1 MANPASSPAV
11 TLEPK
16 PSTLNHN
23 PIPSLDPFSSFP
35 NGSLLLRIFA
45 GPLFAPP
52 VAPSFCPLPPQ
63 ASHFSSLPNP
73 SGDAAPPI
81 LAYHNP
87 SIPPPSVSSAAVMAP
102 GVAFAVGGVAVSLF
116 VPHMQPMMSYLVPP
130 GQPTIPTLR
139 PPYAMPNGYAA
150 IPGAPQTAVPPI
162 GGFCCFH
169 SSTFIHE
176 HNSTGNKPYKLV
188 LNKFAD
194 FTNEEYR
201 ARYLGTKPRSSSQQQ
216 QLLFGN
222 KKSDRYAFG
231 AGNELLAS
239 VDWREKGVVSP
250 VKDQGQCDLF
260 VLDRIMD
267 LDGFDLLYRFLVR
280 RTGNNFNANYMI
292 PVPIDGIKNHYVL
305 DQGINRERIEQME
318 ACLKQDIL
326 LEAARYGNKILVT
339 DELPDG

>member
-1 MANPASSPAV
+1 
-11 TLEPK
+11 
-16 PSTLNHN
+16 
-23 PIPSLDPFSSFP
+23 
-35 NGSLLLRIFA
+35 IFA

-150 IPGAPQTAVPPI
+150 IPERRFEIFKDNLQ
-162 GGFCCFH
+162 
-169 SSTFIHE
+169 FIHE

-250 VKDQGQCDLF
+250 VKDQGQC
-260 VLDRIMD
+260 
-267 LDGFDLLYRFLVR
+267 
-280 RTGNNFNANYMI
+280 
-292 PVPIDGIKNHYVL
+292 
-305 DQGINRERIEQME
+305 
-318 ACLKQDIL
+318 
-326 LEAARYGNKILVT
+326 
-339 DELPDG
+339 